1 MEGKLLEYLSSGQ
14 LITWLIIAF
23 LVGYFIYKEWPEFR
37 KRVSSG
43 AVKEQKDAASDK
55 SVDERLGNIEQRLAT
70 IEEKLNNDYS
80 RMNDLERES
89 KRNRRMAEESLEERE
104 IIMRALLGALG
115 GLQELGA
122 NGVTHAAEAEIRDY
136 LNRKAHDNEPV
147 D

>member
-1 MEGKLLEYLSSGQ
+1 MEGKLLELISSGQ
-14 LITWLIIAF
+14 LITWLVIAF
-23 LVGYFIYKEWPEFR
+23 LVGFFIYKEWPEFR
-37 KRVSSG
+37 KRMSSG

-55 SVDERLGNIEQRLAT
+55 SVDERLGSIEQRLAT
-70 IEEKLNNDYS
+70 IEEKLNRDYS
-80 RMNDLERES
+80 RMNELERES
-89 KRNRRMAEESLEERE
+89 RRNRRMAEESLEERE

>member
-1 MEGKLLEYLSSGQ
+1 MEGKLLELISSGQ
-14 LITWLIIAF
+14 LITWLVIAF
-23 LVGYFIYKEWPEFR
+23 LVSFFIYKEWPEFR
-37 KRVSSG
+37 KRMSSG

-55 SVDERLGNIEQRLAT
+55 SVDERLGSIEQRLAT
-70 IEEKLNNDYS
+70 IEEKLNRDYS
-80 RMNDLERES
+80 RMNELERES
-89 KRNRRMAEESLEERE
+89 RRNRRMAEESLEERE

>member
-1 MEGKLLEYLSSGQ
+1 MEGKLLELISSGQ
-14 LITWLIIAF
+14 LITWLVIAF
-23 LVGYFIYKEWPEFR
+23 LVGFFIYKEWPEFR
-37 KRVSSG
+37 KRMSSG

-55 SVDERLGNIEQRLAT
+55 SVDERLGSIEQRLAT
-70 IEEKLNNDYS
+70 IEEKLNRDYS
-80 RMNDLERES
+80 RMNELERES
-89 KRNRRMAEESLEERE
+89 RRNRHMAEESLEERE

>member
-1 MEGKLLEYLSSGQ
+1 MEGKLLELISSGQ
-14 LITWLIIAF
+14 LITWLVIAF
-23 LVGYFIYKEWPEFR
+23 LVGFFIYKEWPEFR
-37 KRVSSG
+37 KRMSSG

-55 SVDERLGNIEQRLAT
+55 SVDERLGSIEQRLAT
-70 IEEKLNNDYS
+70 IEEKLNRDYS
-80 RMNDLERES
+80 RMNELEHES
-89 KRNRRMAEESLEERE
+89 RRNRRMAEESLEERE